1 MKNCAKVSFFVEP
14 KSLIFL
20 TIKASGIWFYSRF
33 LKFAHKSYLSIKL
46 LALFFDYQGVFIL
59 MKIAQFAHS
68 LMNLMIIL
76 FNYQGNDVLKN
87 LKYLEIPLVRL
98 DELTVENR
106 KIKLNLVIRLVRNG
120 E

>member
-1 MKNCAKVSFFVEP
+1 
-14 KSLIFL
+14 
-20 TIKASGIWFYSRF
+20 
-33 LKFAHKSYLSIKL
+33 
-46 LALFFDYQGVFIL
+46 